1 MDPNRYRLH
10 QTLEAIG
17 ALFIAV
23 GLLTMIAGLGQW
35 RAGRAA
41 AAWPATAGRV
51 IANETIRATQ
61 RGRSVTV
68 FDAPRIAYRYSV
80 AGQAYESDRVSPAA
94 LPVRAASAEGRRRAA
109 AYPLGAAVTV
119 YYDSAAPSR
128 SLLER
133 PPQTAALRNGGLLA
147 LLGLAVLL
155 TSRGKAFFPNP

>member
-1 MDPNRYRLH
+1 MDPNRYRLR
-10 QTLEAIG
+10 QTLEGIS
-17 ALFIAV
+17 ALFLAV
-23 GLLTMIAGLGQW
+23 GLLTLVAGVGQW

-41 AAWPATAGRV
+41 AGWPATAGQV
-51 IANETIRATQ
+51 IANETVRATQ
-61 RGRSVTV
+61 HGRSVTV
-68 FDAPRIAYRYSV
+68 FDAPRIAYRYTV
-80 AGQAYESDRVSPAA
+80 AGRVYESDRVSPAA

-119 YYDSAAPSR
+119 YYDPADPTR

-155 TSRGKAFFPNP
+155 GSRF